1 MIFTKNLAPE
11 IIAAIQPYV
20 NALRS
25 PATDLV
31 SFKTPDELLNF
42 CKLVLPDGCVEKVTL
57 NGDELADFIED
68 LKEASDIKNADEV
81 QVSKEMFQVPN
92 DIFVANTIPLKQLD
106 LELQDTD
113 NGFSDCFKMCIN
125 NKVTVLHGTEYAP
138 MNEAFTVEAIIPI
151 DQIQGYI
158 TNYPGDVTDLV
169 FVIGAIR
176 YVEKCSIVK
185 NEATALV
192 IMKNDYMYVGDPYFS
207 DITVTD
213 LRTGDH
219 LSIVEHLAEIDGRID
234 NGHLIE
240 FMLRLQA
247 SISLSITA
255 FYSVNAALLN
265 PVIVDVYN
273 NKTSRIPDRSIT
285 AKKPSKRGKIRYI
298 KRHFM
303 TVDDVDKAFEK
314 RGFVRKTMIWYVTGH
329 WREYSKTGKRVFIQ
343 GYWKGALR
351 HMKDDA
357 FQNLDPRER
366 EIVTNEEV
374 KENEKEN

>member
-1 MIFTKNLAPE
+1 MIFTKNLAPD
-11 IIAAIQPYV
+11 IIAAIQPYI

-31 SFKTPDELLNF
+31 SFKTPDELLDF
-42 CKLVLPDGCVEKVTL
+42 CKLVLPKGCFEKVTL
-57 NGDELADFIED
+57 NDDELADFRED
-68 LKEASDIKNADEV
+68 LKETSDIKNADDVLVEKEV
-81 QVSKEMFQVPN
+81 FQVPN

-125 NKVTVLHGTEYAP
+125 NMVTVLHGTDGAP
-138 MNEAFTVEAIIPI
+138 MDEAFTIEAIIPI

-158 TNYPGDVTDLV
+158 AHYPGDVTDLE

-207 DITVTD
+207 DISVTD
-213 LRTGDH
+213 LRTGEH
-219 LSIVEHLAEIDGRID
+219 LSISERLADIDGRIRD
-234 NGHLIE
+234 GSLTE
-240 FMLRLQA
+240 YMFRLQD
-247 SISLSITA
+247 SIARAITA

-265 PVIVDVYN
+265 PVVVDVYN

-314 RGFVRKTMIWYVTGH
+314 RGFVRKAMIWYVTGH
-329 WREYSKTGKRVFIQ
+329 WREYKSGKKVFIQ

-351 HMKDDA
+351 NMKGTVFKD
-357 FQNLDPRER
+357 LEPRER
-366 EIVTNEEV
+366 ELVTKEE
-374 KENEKEN
+374 ETNNGIN

>member
-1 MIFTKNLAPE
+1 MIFTENLAPE

-31 SFKTPDELLNF
+31 SFKTSNELLDF
-42 CKLVLPDGCVEKVTL
+42 CKLVLPDGCVEKVNL

-68 LKEASDIKNADEV
+68 LKEASDIKNADDV
-81 QVSKEMFQVPN
+81 QVAKEMFQVPN

-106 LELQDTD
+106 LELQDTS

-125 NKVTVLHGTEYAP
+125 NTVTVLHGTEYAP

-158 TNYPGDVTDLV
+158 TNYPGDVTDLM

-176 YVEKCSIVK
+176 YVERSSVVK

-192 IMKNDYMYVGDPYFS
+192 IMKNDYIYVGDPYFS

-213 LRTGDH
+213 LRTGEH
-219 LSIVEHLAEIDGRID
+219 FSISEHLAEIDGRID
-234 NGHLIE
+234 NGYLIE
-240 FMLRLQA
+240 FILRLQA

-273 NKTSRIPDRSIT
+273 SKTSRIPDRSIT
-285 AKKPSKRGKIRYI
+285 AKPASKRGKIRYI
-298 KRHFM
+298 KRHLM

-351 HMKDDA
+351 HMKDTA
-357 FQNLDPRER
+357 FQNLEPRER
-366 EIVTNEEV
+366 ELVTSE
-374 KENEKEN
+374 

>member
-31 SFKTPDELLNF
+31 SFKTLDELLDF
-42 CKLVLPDGCVEKVTL
+42 CKLVLPKGCFEKVAL
-57 NGDELADFIED
+57 DGDELASFRED
-68 LKEASDIKNADEV
+68 LKENSDIKNADEV
-81 QVSKEMFQVPN
+81 HVEKELFQVPN

-125 NKVTVLHGTEYAP
+125 NTATVLHGTEGAP
-138 MNEAFTVEAIIPI
+138 MDEAFTIEAIIPI

-176 YVEKCSIVK
+176 YVEKCSVVK

-192 IMKNDYMYVGDPYFS
+192 MMKNDYMYVGDPYFS
-207 DITVTD
+207 DISVTD
-213 LRTGDH
+213 LRTGERV
-219 LSIVEHLAEIDGRID
+219 SISEYLANTDGRIT
-234 NGHLIE
+234 NGSLIE
-240 FMLRLQA
+240 FMFRLQT
-247 SISLSITA
+247 SISRSITA

-314 RGFVRKTMIWYVTGH
+314 RGFVRKAMIWYVTGH
-329 WREYSKTGKRVFIQ
+329 WREYKNGKKVFIQ

-351 HMKDDA
+351 NMKDTM
-357 FQNLDPRER
+357 FQELEPRER
-366 EIVTNEEV
+366 ELVTNREDEDI
-374 KENEKEN
+374 

>member
-31 SFKTPDELLNF
+31 SFKTPNELIDF
-42 CKLVLPDGCVEKVTL
+42 CKIVLPKGCVEKVSL
-57 NGDELADFIED
+57 DGDELADFREE
-68 LKEASDIKNADEV
+68 LKETSDIKNADEV
-81 QVSKEMFQVPN
+81 LVEKELFQVPN

-125 NKVTVLHGTEYAP
+125 NMVTVLHGTEGAP
-138 MNEAFTVEAIIPI
+138 MNEAFTIEAIIPI

-158 TNYPGDVTDLV
+158 TNYPGDVTDLE

-176 YVEKCSIVK
+176 YVEKCSTVK

-207 DITVTD
+207 DISVTN
-213 LRTGDH
+213 LRTGER
-219 LSIVEHLAEIDGRID
+219 LSISEHLADIDGRIN
-234 NGHLIE
+234 NGSLIE
-240 FMLRLQA
+240 YILRLQS
-247 SISLSITA
+247 SISMSITA

-273 NKTSRIPDRSIT
+273 NKTSRIPDRSVT

-314 RGFVRKTMIWYVTGH
+314 RGFVRKAMIWYVTGH
-329 WREYSKTGKRVFIQ
+329 WREYKSGKKVFIQ

-351 HMKDDA
+351 NMKDTVFKD
-357 FQNLDPRER
+357 LEPRER
-366 EIVTNEEV
+366 ELITKEESDD
-374 KENEKEN
+374 K

>member
-31 SFKTPDELLNF
+31 SFKTLDELLDF
-42 CKLVLPDGCVEKVTL
+42 CKLVLPKGCFEKVAL
-57 NGDELADFIED
+57 DGDELADFRED
-68 LKEASDIKNADEV
+68 LKENTDIKNADEV
-81 QVSKEMFQVPN
+81 HIEKELFQVPN

-106 LELQDTD
+106 LELQDAD
-113 NGFSDCFKMCIN
+113 HGFNDCFKMCIN
-125 NKVTVLHGTEYAP
+125 DTATVLHGTEGAP
-138 MNEAFTVEAIIPI
+138 MDEAFTIEAIIPI

-158 TNYPGDVTDLV
+158 TNYPGDVTDLA

-176 YVEKCSIVK
+176 YVEKCSVVK

-207 DITVTD
+207 DISVTD
-213 LRTGDH
+213 LRTGEH
-219 LSIVEHLAEIDGRID
+219 VSISEYLANADGRIK
-234 NGHLIE
+234 NGSLIE
-240 FMLRLQA
+240 FMFRLQT
-247 SISLSITA
+247 SIARSITA

-298 KRHFM
+298 KRHLI

-314 RGFVRKTMIWYVTGH
+314 KGFQRHTMIWYVTGH
-329 WREYSKTGKRVFIQ
+329 WREYSKTGKRIFIQ

-351 HMKDDA
+351 NMKDTA
-357 FQNLDPRER
+357 FHNLEPRDR
-366 EIVTNEEV
+366 ELVTNGEDEDI
-374 KENEKEN
+374 